1 MLNPKFKD
9 ISPYFKVQE
18 FVPKEIYEKYG
29 ETSIRF
35 IHPSIVSIANLVRSR
50 MGVPITIN
58 GSGFDESGFRVP
70 ETKTGARLSSHKRG
84 CAIDVRGKFEP
95 RKIYDDILA
104 NYAEYR
110 AVGLTTVEDIDMTP
124 TWVHLSCE
132 WTGKNELTIVKP

>member
-1 MLNPKFKD
+1 MSNPQFKA

-18 FVPKEIYEKYG
+18 FVPKEIYDKYG
-29 ETSIRF
+29 EGSIRF
-35 IHPSIVSIANLVRSR
+35 INPAIVVIANLVRER

-58 GSGFDESGFRVP
+58 GAGFDESGFRVP

-95 RKIYDDILA
+95 KKLYDDILA
-104 NYAEYR
+104 NYGVYR
-110 AVGLTTVEDIDMTP
+110 AAGLTTVEDIAHTP